1 MSEVNQSNPENN
13 EIEERKI
20 VEVWILDDNEALAE
34 SLMRGWESVGD
45 KFGFEKYATA
55 KEALVKIEELIQ
67 NNKGLPNVI
76 FVDGNL
82 DKDAGELR
90 NGANFIFKVRKLE
103 VPQPMLIAHSN
114 SSLANRDMMQAG
126 ADTTMAKGASLRDY
140 MSFFNALGRNTE
152 IGPES

>member
-1 MSEVNQSNPENN
+1 MLNNEGLNPENN
-13 EIEERKI
+13 EIEERKV

-55 KEALVKIEELIQ
+55 KEALVKIEEMIQ
-67 NNKGLPNVI
+67 SNKGLPNVI

-82 DKDAGELR
+82 ESDEGELR
-90 NGANFIFKVRKLE
+90 NGANFVFKVRKLDI
-103 VPQPMLIAHSN
+103 PQPMLIAHSN

-126 ADTTMAKGASLRDY
+126 ADLTMAKGATLREY
-140 MSFFNALGRNTE
+140 MSFFNSLERKTE
-152 IGPES
+152 IEPES